1 MIDRN
6 DIEEPKCINYEREAE
21 DEWTYKESITRENLD
36 ADKFD
41 HAELIW
47 QRTVYDNV
55 IAALINGVEQIGRD
69 GKCYS
74 LDYHKLKVS
83 GMSDVD
89 IAREAK
95 IMASYV
101 VG

>member
-1 MIDRN
+1 MTERN
-6 DIEEPKCINYEREAE
+6 DIEEPQCIDHEREAE
-21 DEWTYKESITRENLD
+21 DEWSYKESIARENL
-36 ADKFD
+36 AVEKFD
-41 HAELIW
+41 RAELMW

-55 IAALINGVEQIGRD
+55 IAALINGVEQTGRD

-74 LDYHKLKVS
+74 LDYNKLKAS

-89 IAREAK
+89 IAMKAK